1 LTSHNLEQVL
11 AGDLDEI
18 IDALMSDERRR
29 QLEEGS

>member
-1 LTSHNLEQVL
+1 LEQVL